1 MIERNLGNAERVI
14 RLVMGLLFGGWAL
27 SQTPL
32 NGGEW
37 ALVAL
42 FVVLVL
48 NGIFSRCYL
57 WYLFDIN
64 TAGRRNSGSAGPQCQ
79 TEV

>member
-14 RLVMGLLFGGWAL
+14 RLAMGLLFGGWAL
-27 SQTPL
+27 LQAPL
-32 NGGEW
+32 HGGEW

-57 WYLFDIN
+57 WYVLDIN
-64 TAGRRNSGSAGPQCQ
+64 TARGRNIGTAVARCQ